1 MLTFSF
7 FGVGCSYKIMHK
19 KLNICSCFA
28 RVEICFRNKIGVWRQ
43 SVVQLD
49 LCWLLPC
56 IVGVVEGNCK
66 LKAST
71 LFLSSSEILFVTLAR
86 DFCKYDAVR
95 HFRKL

>member
-49 LCWLLPC
+49 LC
-56 IVGVVEGNCK
+56 
-66 LKAST
+66 
-71 LFLSSSEILFVTLAR
+71 
-86 DFCKYDAVR
+86 
-95 HFRKL
+95 